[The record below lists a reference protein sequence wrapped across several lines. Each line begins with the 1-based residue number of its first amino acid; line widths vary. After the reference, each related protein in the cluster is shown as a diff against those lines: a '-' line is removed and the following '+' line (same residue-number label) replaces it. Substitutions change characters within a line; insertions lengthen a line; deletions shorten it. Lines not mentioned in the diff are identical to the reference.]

1 MKAQEIASA
10 VGARVVGDGD
20 VEVRWARSVASA
32 DEQSLTFVED
42 PKWLPEALGSRAA
55 AVVAGE
61 FAAGS
66 SGGKTL
72 LISAQ
77 PKLAFACAAALL
89 HPTEKLDGDIHV
101 TAVVDASAKIGRGAA
116 VGAHAVIEAGAVIG
130 ERTIVGGNC
139 VIGAGV
145 RIGANCAI
153 KPNVTIYPGAELG
166 DRVIVHSGAVL
177 GSDGFGYVRDRVTGK
192 YEKFPQIGRLVIGN
206 DVEIGANTT
215 IDRGA
220 LDETIIGDG
229 VKLDNMVHI
238 GHNVR
243 VGRNVVIA
251 AQTGISGSVEI
262 LDNVVIG
269 GQVGIGDHVRI
280 EEGVIL
286 GSSAGVLPHKVVKG
300 NGIIFWGTPARPLRE
315 YLKELAALS
324 RLAKK

>member
-1 MKAQEIASA
+1 MRVQEIASA
-10 VGARVVGDGD
+10 VGARVIGDGA
-20 VEVRWARSVASA
+20 VEVRYVRSVASA
-32 DEQSLTFVED
+32 DEHSLTFVED
-42 PKWLPEALGSRAA
+42 AKWLPEALASRAA
-55 AVVAGE
+55 VVVAGE
-61 FAAGS
+61 FAALS
-66 SGGKTL
+66 SGKTL
-72 LISAQ
+72 LISTQ
-77 PKLAFACAAALL
+77 PKLAFARAAALL
-89 HPTEKLDGDIHV
+89 HPAEKPDGEIHV
-101 TAVVDASAKIGRGAA
+101 TAVVEASARIGSGVA
-116 VGAHAVIEAGAVIG
+116 VGPHSVVQAGAVMG
-130 ERTIVGGNC
+130 ERTIVGAHC

-145 RIGANCAI
+145 RIGTDCVI
-153 KPNVTIYPGAELG
+153 KPSVTIYPGAELG
-166 DRVIVHSGAVL
+166 DRVVVHSGAVL
-177 GSDGFGYVRDRVTGK
+177 GSDGFGYVRDRATGK

-220 LDETIIGDG
+220 LDETVIGDG

-262 LDNVVIG
+262 LDNVIIG

>member
-1 MKAQEIASA
+1 MTAQEIASA
-10 VGARVVGDGD
+10 VGARVVGDGA
-20 VEVRWARSVASA
+20 VEVKWARSVASA

-42 PKWLPEALGSRAA
+42 AKWLPEALESRAA

-72 LISAQ
+72 LIAAH
-77 PKLAFACAAALL
+77 PKLAFARAAALL
-89 HPTEKLDGDIHV
+89 HPAERSDGDIHV
-101 TAVVDASAKIGRGAA
+101 TAVIDASAKIGRDAA
-116 VGAHAVIEAGAVIG
+116 VGPHTVIEAGAAIG
-130 ERTIVGGNC
+130 KRTIIGANC
-139 VIGAGV
+139 TIGAGV
-145 RIGANCAI
+145 QIGESSVI
-153 KPNVTIYPGAELG
+153 KPGVTIYPGAELG

-177 GSDGFGYVRDRVTGK
+177 GSDGFGYVRDRVSGK

-220 LDETIIGDG
+220 LDETVIGDG

-262 LDNVVIG
+262 LDNVIIG

-324 RLAKK
+324 KLAKK

>member
-1 MKAQEIASA
+1 MIAKEIANA
-10 VGARVVGDGD
+10 VGARVVGDGN
-20 VEVRWARSVASA
+20 VELKWARSVASA
-32 DEQSLTFVED
+32 DEHSLTFVED
-42 PKWLPEALGSRAA
+42 AKWLPEALESRAA

-61 FAAGS
+61 FAAGPS
-66 SGGKTL
+66 GKTL
-72 LISAQ
+72 LISPQ
-77 PKLAFACAAALL
+77 PKLAFARAAALL
-89 HPTEKLDGDIHV
+89 HPAEKPDGEIHV
-101 TAVVDASAKIGRGAA
+101 TAVVDASAKIGRNVT
-116 VGAHAVIEAGAVIG
+116 VGPHAVIGTGAVIG
-130 ERTIVGGNC
+130 NGTIVGANC
-139 VIGAGV
+139 AVGAGV
-145 RIGANCAI
+145 RIGADCVI
-153 KPNVTIYPGAELG
+153 KPRVTIYPGAELG

-177 GSDGFGYVRDRVTGK
+177 GSDGFGYVRDRTTGK
-192 YEKFPQIGRLVIGN
+192 YEKFPQIGKLVIGS

-220 LDETIIGDG
+220 LDETLISDG

-262 LDNVVIG
+262 LDNVIIG

-324 RLAKK
+324 RLARK